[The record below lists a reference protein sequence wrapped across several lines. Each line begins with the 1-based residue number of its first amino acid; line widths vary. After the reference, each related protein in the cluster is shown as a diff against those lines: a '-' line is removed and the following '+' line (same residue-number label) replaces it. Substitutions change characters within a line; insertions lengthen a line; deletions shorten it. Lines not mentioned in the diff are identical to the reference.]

1 MRPASQ
7 RPRSSLSG
15 EAYNENGLGKVVWK
29 RPRTKGVG
37 GDSVVV
43 EEHRLPPCRSIF
55 FADVVRTTTHPGVA
69 DEAGRL
75 DSASRPFFGMT
86 AGNGEFWTWKQ
97 KVGHIGMS
105 VGRDDIRY

>member
-1 MRPASQ
+1 MVRH
-7 RPRSSLSG
+7 
-15 EAYNENGLGKVVWK
+15 NENRLGKVVWK
-29 RPRTKGVG
+29 RSRTKGVG
-37 GDSVVV
+37 GYSVVL

-55 FADVVRTTTHPGVA
+55 FADVVRTSTHPGVA

>member
-1 MRPASQ
+1 MRHNAKQAEES
-7 RPRSSLSG
+7 RL
-15 EAYNENGLGKVVWK
+15 EAVENQ
-29 RPRTKGVG
+29 GVG
-37 GDSVVV
+37 GNSVVL

-55 FADVVRTTTHPGVA
+55 FADVVRTSTHPGVA